1 MPIRSKTPGVQPY
14 SVYPMTPS
22 TLEDI
27 DYALY
32 EYINE
37 DLDVFTETNEGF
49 KKVPVI
55 YSVPERAFQIK
66 NDPTLRPNGRTLIYP
81 IISIIKNSMV
91 SDPTKKGRYG
101 VHIPPYFDYYNRG
114 GSIDIARV
122 VQQDKTKNFAN
133 ANAIR
138 NSPGGMVKNYQT
150 FPKENK
156 NIVYETLSVPMP
168 TFVEINYTISV
179 VTEYQQQMNQILS
192 SFATATSTPS
202 AFKISHNKNHYEAFI
217 TPEYSF
223 ENNSSGLETSERIF
237 KTNITFNV
245 LGYLIG
251 SDKNQKTPNVVRR
264 QSAAKIQIQ
273 RERVILGDEIEY
285 HQGRRDK
292 YRS

>member
-22 TLEDI
+22 TLEDV

-91 SDPTKKGRYG
+91 TDPTKKGRYG
-101 VHIPPYFDYYNRG
+101 VHVPPYFDYYNRG
-114 GSIDIARV
+114 GS
-122 VQQDKTKNFAN
+122 
-133 ANAIR
+133 
-138 NSPGGMVKNYQT
+138 
-150 FPKENK
+150 
-156 NIVYETLSVPMP
+156 VPMP
-168 TFVEINYTISV
+168 TFVEVNYTISV

-264 QSAAKIQIQ
+264 QSAAKIQFQ